1 MVAQASMAKMVTQG
15 ALALMAWLVVMPNQ
29 ADKAELE

>member
-15 ALALMAWLVVMPNQ
+15 ALASMVLLVVMRNQ